1 MFSFMVTSEGGLTT
15 AGYAIAII
23 AGIVLFLAAIY
34 FAGKNSEKKK
44 LTTRQ
49 LVFCAV
55 AMALAFVT
63 SYLKIFTLP
72 WGGSVT
78 LCSMLFIVLVA
89 NWYGV
94 GTGITV
100 GLAYGILQFIQ
111 EPYVLS
117 FFQVCCD
124 YILAFAALGI
134 AGFFAKQNHG
144 LLKGY
149 IAAVVARGFFHALGG
164 YLYWMSYMPD
174 NFPKSLTAIYPIV
187 YNYSYLLAEGIITV
201 IVISIPAVSK
211 ALTQVKKA
219 ALGTSLKP
227 ASFIWYFPVTRQF
240 TLASVKKNRKGTC
253 QSPCNPW
260 AECKTE
266 TLSYVVP
273 LEKFSWCF
281 RSAIFRINNIAVY
294 KNSGLLLCH
303 MEKMSRYFFILLV
316 TMSVI
321 SRHCS
326 DIYSATLLIFC
337 CYFPGLLLFST
348 DLVDLELRS
357 HKPSHLPAPA
367 SMTFKQVAVV

>member
-1 MFSFMVTSEGGLTT
+1 MFNFMVTSDGGLTT

-34 FAGKNSEKKK
+34 FAGKHSEKQK

-124 YILAFAALGI
+124 YILAFAALGV

-149 IAAVVARGFFHALGG
+149 IAAVIARGAFHALGG
-164 YLYWMSYMPD
+164 YLYWMSYMPE
-174 NFPKSLTAIYPIV
+174 NFPKSLTAVYPIV
-187 YNYSYLLAEGIITV
+187 YNYSYLVAEAIITV
-201 IVISIPAVSK
+201 IVISIPAVAK
-211 ALTQVKKA
+211 ALVQVRKA
-219 ALGTSLKP
+219 A
-227 ASFIWYFPVTRQF
+227 IQ
-240 TLASVKKNRKGTC
+240 
-253 QSPCNPW
+253 
-260 AECKTE
+260 
-266 TLSYVVP
+266 
-273 LEKFSWCF
+273 
-281 RSAIFRINNIAVY
+281 
-294 KNSGLLLCH
+294 
-303 MEKMSRYFFILLV
+303 
-316 TMSVI
+316 
-321 SRHCS
+321 
-326 DIYSATLLIFC
+326 
-337 CYFPGLLLFST
+337 
-348 DLVDLELRS
+348 
-357 HKPSHLPAPA
+357 
-367 SMTFKQVAVV
+367 

>member
-1 MFSFMVTSEGGLTT
+1 MFNFMVTSDGGLTT

-34 FAGKNSEKKK
+34 FAGKHSEKQK

-49 LVFCAV
+49 LVFCVV

-89 NWYGV
+89 NWYGI

-124 YILAFAALGI
+124 YILAFAALGV

-149 IAAVVARGFFHALGG
+149 IAAVIARGAFHALGG
-164 YLYWMSYMPD
+164 YLYWMSYMPE
-174 NFPKSLTAIYPIV
+174 NFPKSLTAVYPIV
-187 YNYSYLLAEGIITV
+187 YNYSYLVAEAIITV
-201 IVISIPAVSK
+201 IVISIPAVAK
-211 ALTQVKKA
+211 ALVQVKKA
-219 ALGTSLKP
+219 A
-227 ASFIWYFPVTRQF
+227 IQ
-240 TLASVKKNRKGTC
+240 
-253 QSPCNPW
+253 
-260 AECKTE
+260 
-266 TLSYVVP
+266 
-273 LEKFSWCF
+273 
-281 RSAIFRINNIAVY
+281 
-294 KNSGLLLCH
+294 
-303 MEKMSRYFFILLV
+303 
-316 TMSVI
+316 
-321 SRHCS
+321 
-326 DIYSATLLIFC
+326 
-337 CYFPGLLLFST
+337 
-348 DLVDLELRS
+348 
-357 HKPSHLPAPA
+357 
-367 SMTFKQVAVV
+367 

>member
-1 MFSFMVTSEGGLTT
+1 MFNFMVTSDGGLTT

-34 FAGKNSEKKK
+34 FAGKHSEKQK

-63 SYLKIFTLP
+63 SYLKFFTLP

-89 NWYGV
+89 NWYGI

-124 YILAFAALGI
+124 YILAFAALGV

-149 IAAVVARGFFHALGG
+149 IAAVIARGAFHALGG
-164 YLYWMSYMPD
+164 YLYWMSYMPE
-174 NFPKSLTAIYPIV
+174 NFPKSLTAVYPIV
-187 YNYSYLLAEGIITV
+187 YNYSYLVAEAIITV
-201 IVISIPAVSK
+201 IVISIPAVAK
-211 ALTQVKKA
+211 ALVQVKKA
-219 ALGTSLKP
+219 A
-227 ASFIWYFPVTRQF
+227 IQ
-240 TLASVKKNRKGTC
+240 
-253 QSPCNPW
+253 
-260 AECKTE
+260 
-266 TLSYVVP
+266 
-273 LEKFSWCF
+273 
-281 RSAIFRINNIAVY
+281 
-294 KNSGLLLCH
+294 
-303 MEKMSRYFFILLV
+303 
-316 TMSVI
+316 
-321 SRHCS
+321 
-326 DIYSATLLIFC
+326 
-337 CYFPGLLLFST
+337 
-348 DLVDLELRS
+348 
-357 HKPSHLPAPA
+357 
-367 SMTFKQVAVV
+367 

>member
-1 MFSFMVTSEGGLTT
+1 MFNFMVTSDGGLTT

-34 FAGKNSEKKK
+34 FAGKHSEKQK

-78 LCSMLFIVLVA
+78 LCSMPFIVLVA
-89 NWYGV
+89 NWYGI

-124 YILAFAALGI
+124 YILAFAALGV

-149 IAAVVARGFFHALGG
+149 IAAVIARGAFHALGG
-164 YLYWMSYMPD
+164 YLYWMSYMPE
-174 NFPKSLTAIYPIV
+174 NFPKSLTAVYPIV
-187 YNYSYLLAEGIITV
+187 YNYSYLVAEAIITV
-201 IVISIPAVSK
+201 IVISIPAVAK
-211 ALTQVKKA
+211 ALVQVKKA
-219 ALGTSLKP
+219 A
-227 ASFIWYFPVTRQF
+227 IQ
-240 TLASVKKNRKGTC
+240 
-253 QSPCNPW
+253 
-260 AECKTE
+260 
-266 TLSYVVP
+266 
-273 LEKFSWCF
+273 
-281 RSAIFRINNIAVY
+281 
-294 KNSGLLLCH
+294 
-303 MEKMSRYFFILLV
+303 
-316 TMSVI
+316 
-321 SRHCS
+321 
-326 DIYSATLLIFC
+326 
-337 CYFPGLLLFST
+337 
-348 DLVDLELRS
+348 
-357 HKPSHLPAPA
+357 
-367 SMTFKQVAVV
+367 